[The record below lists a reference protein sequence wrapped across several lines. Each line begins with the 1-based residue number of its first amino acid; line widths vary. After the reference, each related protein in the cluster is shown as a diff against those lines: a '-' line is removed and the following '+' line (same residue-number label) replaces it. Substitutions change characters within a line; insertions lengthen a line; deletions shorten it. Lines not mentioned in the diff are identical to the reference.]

1 MCITSTRATCCALC
15 STPEGMAT
23 RARLYRTALATE
35 KQKVAIF
42 TKLLCRTGAIYSS
55 MVATGAMPP
64 PVRRSVSMESALAA
78 VESAAEAALVAD
90 PVAEPKA

>member
-1 MCITSTRATCCALC
+1 
-15 STPEGMAT
+15 
-23 RARLYRTALATE
+23 
-35 KQKVAIF
+35 
-42 TKLLCRTGAIYSS
+42 
-55 MVATGAMPP
+55 MVAMGAMPL

>member
-1 MCITSTRATCCALC
+1 
-15 STPEGMAT
+15 MAT

-64 PVRRSVSMESALAA
+64 PVRRSAATEATLAA
-78 VESAAEAALVAD
+78 VDSNDATAPVTD
-90 PVAEPKA
+90 PVTEPKA